1 LGVLRCGAT
10 RSLTAPGCHW
20 RCTPKDAG
28 PRRQPAHHR
37 RGHYVAGDVAVSAA
51 IIECL
56 EGRLVPRLQ
65 SCCHIPLTC
74 VVRVHSGHQLWRA
87 AVRRD
92 SVPDCSWRC
101 APQDAVPRQQPAHQ
115 HRGHYVAGDVAVSA
129 ALHYRVGRVSLG
141 AAPAAASPSPASSAC
156 TVGIY
161 RLGRAAVRR
170 DSVPDCS
177 WLSLALCPA
186 GRCTSAATSSPP
198 SRALRGRRRCSE
210 CRPPS

>member
-1 LGVLRCGAT
+1 
-10 RSLTAPGCHW
+10 
-20 RCTPKDAG
+20 
-28 PRRQPAHHR
+28 
-37 RGHYVAGDVAVSAA
+37 
-51 IIECL
+51 
-56 EGRLVPRLQ
+56 
-65 SCCHIPLTC
+65 
-74 VVRVHSGHQLWRA
+74 
-87 AVRRD
+87 VRRD

-141 AAPAAASPSPASSAC
+141 AAPAAASPSPAWSAC

-177 WLSLALCPA
+177 CRCAPQDAGFRRQPA
-186 GRCTSAATSSPP
+186 HHRCGHYVAGDVAVSAALHYRVPRVSLGAATAAASPSPASSACTVGIYRLGRVAVATRSLTAPVVVP
-198 SRALRGRRRCSE
+198 RRALGLGGNQLTSIADTTL
-210 CRPPS
+210 PATLQ